1 MLRALRITFLVCVSL
16 LVITTL
22 TVKAQQNAT
31 PTVSNVFYG
40 GRTAFSDLLDVYV
53 PGGGTAP
60 YPVVVMFTTSSGSKS
75 DLTDFGIPQF
85 VVGQGYAAVAVGY
98 RAAIPNTYDDAFCAL
113 AWVYANADQY
123 SLDTSRIALYG
134 VSWGGMVSAF
144 VAAGDDPTP
153 YLTKCPNLLP
163 ADHPL
168 RGVITDSGVFLTV
181 PDEISAFVTNGADP
195 DLAHLPADTLRQT
208 LDTLSGTAPDQWCCL
223 SFPDEVHNALYE
235 LPIFH
240 VSGQEPPFL
249 IVQGLGDT
257 TVPYQDTLNFAVAL
271 LGQGTNVQ
279 LVFDAP
285 SGHVVDLSLYT
296 DQMSSFLNRIF
307 K

>member
-98 RAAIPNTYDDAFCAL
+98 RAAIQTPMTTPFARWHGYTPTPINT
-113 AWVYANADQY
+113 AWIRAE
-123 SLDTSRIALYG
+123 IALYG

-168 RGVITDSGVFLTV
+168 RGVITNSGVFLTV